1 MNHALPPLLLAVGV
15 ALVATVSGPQP
26 ASADAV
32 TECTIAHARADG
44 STAARHTYQFEV
56 RCSSEYYN
64 AFVNGAYDVASG
76 RTIEVRT
83 GPSGPPWRVLT
94 SLTCPADPWT
104 DPTGEFQKAGV
115 SCTEGQFIDEV
126 GNRGQEEL
134 SVGYF
139 NPSSPWSMRWF
150 GPSERV
156 GLAGLLQQAIAGQGT
171 DLTVT
176 GMSGPGAL
184 PAGLSGTY
192 TVTVKNE
199 GGVGATL
206 ELVIVFAGKLDQTG
220 QIVAGAGL
228 YCEVRH
234 NAGINAALY
243 CNGGQLG
250 AGATA
255 SVIVQGRGQSAGGG
269 TLIATLN
276 NSRAVEETSYDN
288 NLKQLNVTIN

>member
-1 MNHALPPLLLAVGV
+1 
-15 ALVATVSGPQP
+15 
-26 ASADAV
+26 
-32 TECTIAHARADG
+32 
-44 STAARHTYQFEV
+44 
-56 RCSSEYYN
+56 
-64 AFVNGAYDVASG
+64 
-76 RTIEVRT
+76 
-83 GPSGPPWRVLT
+83 
-94 SLTCPADPWT
+94 
-104 DPTGEFQKAGV
+104 
-115 SCTEGQFIDEV
+115 
-126 GNRGQEEL
+126 
-134 SVGYF
+134 
-139 NPSSPWSMRWF
+139 MRWF